1 MKRSQY
7 ELYISFMT
15 HCDSLQNS
23 SMDNCHITQVW
34 KIVIKLKYGK
44 LSCNSSMEN
53 CHKTQVWKI
62 VMQLKYG

>member
-1 MKRSQY
+1 
-7 ELYISFMT
+7 MT

-44 LSCNSSMEN
+44 LSCNSSMDN
-53 CHKTQVWKI
+53 CHKTQVWMDNCHTIKYGWII
-62 VMQLKYG
+62 VIQLKYG

>member
-1 MKRSQY
+1 
-7 ELYISFMT
+7 MT

-44 LSCNSSMEN
+44 LSYNSSMDN
-53 CHKTQVWKI
+53 CHKTQVWII
-62 VMQLKYG
+62 VIQLEYG